1 MSNIKLSKLD
11 NKYTMLV
18 YICANGKIDCYNI
31 VTKEL
36 QRLNHSDKDD
46 RRKIFNSLEEGLQHA
61 GKHRDDVVFTAIDPE
76 DSVII
81 DKVYKKY
88 GGYVSLNELEGQ

>member
-11 NKYTMLV
+11 SKYTMLV
-18 YICANGKIDCYNI
+18 YMCTNGLVDSYFI
-31 VTKEL
+31 VSKEL
-36 QRLNHSDKDD
+36 EKMNHSDKNS
-46 RRKIFNSLEEGLQHA
+46 RRIVFSSLEEGLQHA
-61 GKHRDDVVFTAIDPE
+61 GKNCNDMVFITVDPV

>member
-11 NKYTMLV
+11 SKYTMLV
-18 YICANGKIDCYNI
+18 YMHTNGTVDSYFI

-36 QRLNHSDKDD
+36 EKVNHFDENN
-46 RRKIFNSLEEGLQHA
+46 RRVVFNSLEEGLQHA
-61 GKHRDDVVFTAIDPE
+61 GKNCDDVVFTAIDPT

-88 GGYVSLNELEGQ
+88 GGYVSLNELKK

>member
-1 MSNIKLSKLD
+1 MSSIKLSKLD
-11 NKYTMLV
+11 SKYTMLV
-18 YICANGKIDCYNI
+18 YMHTNGTVDGYFI

-36 QRLNHSDKDD
+36 EKMNHSDKDN
-46 RRKIFNSLEEGLQHA
+46 RRVIFSSLEEGLQHA
-61 GKHRDDVVFTAIDPE
+61 GKNCDDVVFTAIDPA

-88 GGYVSLNELEGQ
+88 GGYVSLNELKRQ